1 MDIIMPF
8 GGLHTREGIIFFFKE
23 LPETLTWKTPVLH
36 ERDGEIYAV
45 VGESIFIPVEKI
57 PLNTAIDN
65 GKALIILAVINEQ
78 DFLARAFYTIELQ
91 KETALELYTLVKAK
105 RLLRG

>member
-8 GGLHTREGIIFFFKE
+8 GGLYTKEGIIFFFKE

-36 ERDGEIYAV
+36 EKDGEIYAV
-45 VGESIFIPVEKI
+45 VGENIFIPVERI
-57 PLNTAIDN
+57 PFNTAIDN

-78 DFLARAFYTIELQ
+78 NFLARVLYTIDLQ
-91 KETALELYTLVKAK
+91 KETAIELYTLIKAK
-105 RLLRG
+105 KLLQE